1 VITRR
6 AVALAMIGLSAFG
19 AAACSSTDASE
30 ATSNTTSTTT
40 TAATAPGA
48 AGPTAG
54 RTISV
59 PVSLTSA
66 QKFIH
71 QVGPTNAKSY
81 GVNQLVGTS
90 TVDGQSVDVELLGT
104 VNYVDGTGPIG
115 SFVTLTWPNGD
126 VLGLTM
132 DGAATQPPDAQ
143 GTSNTHFEAV
153 LAVIGGSG
161 AYAGVTGGSGSF
173 VADRNAELG
182 GQVDGTIE
190 VTVTGG

>member
-6 AVALAMIGLSAFG
+6 AVALAMIGLGAFG
-19 AAACSSTDASE
+19 AAACTSSE
-30 ATSNTTSTTT
+30 AAETTT
-40 TAATAPGA
+40 TSAPPSSTAQPA
-48 AGPTAG
+48 AGT
-54 RTISV
+54 TISV

-71 QVGPTNAKSY
+71 QVGPNNGKSY

-90 TVDGQSVDVELLGT
+90 TVDGQSVEVELLGT
-104 VNYVDGTGPIG
+104 VNYVDGAGPIG

-126 VLGLTM
+126 VLGMTM
-132 DGAATQPPDAQ
+132 EGDATQPPEAT
-143 GTSNTHFEAV
+143 GTTNTHFDGTLE
-153 LAVIGGSG
+153 VIGGSG
-161 AYAGVTGGSGSF
+161 AYAGTTSGTGTF

-190 VTVTGG
+190 VTLAGS